1 MVERKMK
8 TFLMAM
14 TLVST
19 LTILQ
24 IHPALGQIGSDY
36 SAQISP
42 DRASS
47 PAIPDLG
54 ESWDVGPQSGGDAY
68 LAPAPTEPMDSG
80 PAPMF
85 GGYTQVQPASPAEPW
100 MEPPESRFAQPF
112 ANPAFAAPGQMPE
125 LPSVGMA
132 HGEFGRPVR

>member
-1 MVERKMK
+1 MK
-8 TFLMAM
+8 TFLTAM
-14 TLVST
+14 TLFAT

-36 SAQISP
+36 SAQIFP

-47 PAIPDLG
+47 PVVPDLG

-68 LAPAPTEPMDSG
+68 LAPAPREPMDSE

-85 GGYTQVQPASPAEPW
+85 GGYTQVQPANPAEPW

-112 ANPAFAAPGQMPE
+112 ANPAFSAPGQMPE
-125 LPSVGMA
+125 LPSVGTP